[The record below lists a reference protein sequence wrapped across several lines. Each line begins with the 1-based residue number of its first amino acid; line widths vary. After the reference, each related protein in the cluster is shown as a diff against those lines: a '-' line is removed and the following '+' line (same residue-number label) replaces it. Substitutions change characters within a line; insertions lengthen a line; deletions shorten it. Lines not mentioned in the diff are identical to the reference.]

1 MLRVEALVDWPSP
14 RRGDCWSLTGSRCQ
28 HHRSLGRGLQG
39 VAGAL
44 HVRRGRCRSCLVSA
58 HRFDGPPDVSRL
70 RLTTPN
76 RADLTPS
83 RCIRRVSGARSACRR
98 CAPWSACGARYAVA
112 WRSSTAVASS
122 VRGANEWSVIS
133 MTTTRVAYLRRHAVR
148 HWTCSSSVGESRST
162 PKWTCFTTFSAAV
175 ATSTTREVTLYLAL
189 PASSYSRLDLP
200 GPAPCSAWS
209 RP

>member
-1 MLRVEALVDWPSP
+1 MLRVEALVDRPSP

-98 CAPWSACGARYAVA
+98 CSPWSACGARHAGVAEYDSSRHPESAVQMNGPSSA
-112 WRSSTAVASS
+112 W
-122 VRGANEWSVIS
+122 
-133 MTTTRVAYLRRHAVR
+133 RRHAWR
-148 HWTCSSSVGESRST
+148 IFDAT
-162 PKWTCFTTFSAAV
+162 PCDTGRAARLLGNHEGPRNGR
-175 ATSTTREVTLYLAL
+175 T
-189 PASSYSRLDLP
+189 SRLSP
-200 GPAPCSAWS
+200 
-209 RP
+209 RR